1 MTTKLH
7 FSTSENYSIRPHWS
21 NSILQPCFLLS
32 PSRNSWTQ
40 LSKNLQPKIYQH
52 LVYSSYA
59 SVFHCRPS
67 HHGWRQNVL
76 LAVDTFLHRP
86 HTHPPN
92 NPKRNIITSF
102 IYKAN
107 HHQISCSLPDPPA
120 IRITTI
126 WKLGPY
132 TPRFSSTAAILLT
145 TCHRLEK
152 LRLQWWAILFK
163 VLKAIWSHNSCRKWM
178 QIRDQRYAHKRSHL
192 HYLTCKK
199 CLNLPQFCGF

>member
-86 HTHPPN
+86 PYPSPQQPQT
-92 NPKRNIITSF
+92 
-102 IYKAN
+102 N
-107 HHQISCSLPDPPA
+107 HHHQLHIQGQPSSDLMFFAWPSCHSYHHHLKVGPIHSGIFLHCCNPP
-120 IRITTI
+120 
-126 WKLGPY
+126 
-132 TPRFSSTAAILLT
+132 
-145 TCHRLEK
+145 H
-152 LRLQWWAILFK
+152 
-163 VLKAIWSHNSCRKWM
+163 
-178 QIRDQRYAHKRSHL
+178 
-192 HYLTCKK
+192 
-199 CLNLPQFCGF
+199 NLPPSWEAPTAVMGNSL